1 MEYIQAFLFTSKYL
15 LGRSGNTDMFYLFA
29 SFVLCFYLVKRREK
43 ASLVIKIAS
52 PIGLVCLMM
61 GVFYPWALPVR
72 CFVFFAKMLLNI
84 TLLVYVATNCK
95 KWRIIRFAHLFVLIH
110 AVETVFALVM
120 KESAL
125 WVHDLDVNGE
135 AVYRLRLFYMDAGSM
150 AFSCGLVLVLLV
162 YELLTNEVIW
172 KQIAGIFVM
181 VLDLYLSYGMGG
193 IGCAFFAIVAMLL
206 MAFLQKVKVGDQ
218 NTVRKY
224 FIGAVISLVIAGVVF
239 VSNDVFL
246 SRLQGILN
254 GTDVNMQFKLVRP
267 LRNLRYVLSETHFLG
282 VGFGNGNT
290 QFATDMIGGQ
300 AAYPNS
306 FLRIIAEGGF
316 FGIALIGVCVI
327 GIGFYCVK
335 YGSVIDKAMFLY
347 IVIYQM
353 TGGYFTDSANFFVYG
368 WVMGDCLNNKVEKTG
383 KCSIRIFL
391 PIHKDSLR
399 IAMIGHK
406 RIPSREGGV
415 EIVVEEL
422 SKRMVGY
429 GHSVDAYNRSGNHVS
444 GSAYNLVDY
453 DNLKEYRGI
462 RIVKIPTIPRKGIA
476 AFVYSFIAS
485 LYVVWKDYDVVHYHA
500 EGPSLFLWIPSL
512 FGIRTVCTIHGLDW
526 NRSGK
531 WGNFASQIIKMGEIV
546 AVLFADE
553 MIVLSRHCQQY
564 FQDTYNRQTILI
576 PNGVNRPER
585 KEADHIREKWGL
597 CRNSYFLALSRLTR
611 EKKTDLL
618 IDAFKK
624 VETDKKLVIAGGSS
638 DTDEYVVLLKK
649 AAEGDD
655 RILFTDFV
663 QGQDLEELYS
673 NAYVYV
679 LPSEL
684 EGMPLS
690 LLEAMSYG
698 NCCLTSDIP
707 ENTDVVRQKGVSF
720 LTNDEADLVEKL
732 QELADQPEMVQ
743 RYQCEAT
750 DYICGKYDWEEVV
763 DRTLQVYYKTFR

>member
-1 MEYIQAFLFTSKYL
+1 
-15 LGRSGNTDMFYLFA
+15 
-29 SFVLCFYLVKRREK
+29 
-43 ASLVIKIAS
+43 
-52 PIGLVCLMM
+52 
-61 GVFYPWALPVR
+61 
-72 CFVFFAKMLLNI
+72 
-84 TLLVYVATNCK
+84 
-95 KWRIIRFAHLFVLIH
+95 
-110 AVETVFALVM
+110 
-120 KESAL
+120 
-125 WVHDLDVNGE
+125 
-135 AVYRLRLFYMDAGSM
+135 
-150 AFSCGLVLVLLV
+150 
-162 YELLTNEVIW
+162 
-172 KQIAGIFVM
+172 
-181 VLDLYLSYGMGG
+181 
-193 IGCAFFAIVAMLL
+193 
-206 MAFLQKVKVGDQ
+206 
-218 NTVRKY
+218 
-224 FIGAVISLVIAGVVF
+224 
-239 VSNDVFL
+239 
-246 SRLQGILN
+246 
-254 GTDVNMQFKLVRP
+254 
-267 LRNLRYVLSETHFLG
+267 
-282 VGFGNGNT
+282 
-290 QFATDMIGGQ
+290 
-300 AAYPNS
+300 
-306 FLRIIAEGGF
+306 
-316 FGIALIGVCVI
+316 
-327 GIGFYCVK
+327 
-335 YGSVIDKAMFLY
+335 
-347 IVIYQM
+347 
-353 TGGYFTDSANFFVYG
+353 
-368 WVMGDCLNNKVEKTG
+368 
-383 KCSIRIFL
+383 
-391 PIHKDSLR
+391 
-399 IAMIGHK
+399 MIGHK

-453 DNLKEYRGI
+453 DNLHEYEGI
-462 RIVKIPTIPRKGIA
+462 HILKIPTIPRKGIA

-531 WGNFASQIIKMGEIV
+531 WGSFASQIIKMGEKV

-585 KEADHIREKWGL
+585 KDADHIREKWGL

-638 DTDEYVVLLKK
+638 DTDEYVALLKK